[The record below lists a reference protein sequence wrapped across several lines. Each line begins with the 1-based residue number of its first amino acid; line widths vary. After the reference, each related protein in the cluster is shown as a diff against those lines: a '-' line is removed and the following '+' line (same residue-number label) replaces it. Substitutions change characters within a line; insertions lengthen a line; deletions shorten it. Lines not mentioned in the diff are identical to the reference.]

1 MNKLLKSK
9 VVFYLKIVVS
19 VGILCYF
26 FTKIEYRKLSDILSN
41 LELAFIP
48 VLLVLIFMR
57 NVLAA
62 VRFNVLLPAGKTV
75 NLWVLVKQY
84 FIAAFFNS
92 FLPTA
97 LGGDGVRVFLLKECG
112 IPKSQGASLII
123 IERFIGFFSL
133 IVIAFVLTFFVPLP
147 QQMHIAILVILTINI
162 VVWIIV
168 SLFRRKTGTGKSMQK
183 KQAFEMTPPKERH
196 QADPEWVGGATPFWK
211 KLTTAFV
218 TIKLDKRVI
227 AFTFFFSFLYQFV
240 IIYTSYIIAVSFDM
254 EIPLHLFL
262 VVVPLVS
269 FFIMIPFSLGG
280 VGFREMSFVYLFSLF
295 NIPGEK
301 ALIVSLGTYLTL
313 IVGALAGAVLFFY
326 DKVFLKA
333 AYGFENPGGEKK

>member
-19 VGILCYF
+19 VGVLLYF
-26 FTKIEYRKLSDILSN
+26 FTIIEYKKLSDILSN
-41 LELAFIP
+41 LELVFIP

-147 QQMHIAILVILTINI
+147 QQMHIAIIVIMTINI
-162 VVWIIV
+162 VIWIIV
-168 SLFRRKTGTGKSMQK
+168 SLFRRKTDTSKIK
-183 KQAFEMTPPKERH
+183 IALLR
-196 QADPEWVGGATPFWK
+196 

-333 AYGFENPGGEKK
+333 AYGFENPGGEEK